1 VRNANENDEEWLDLG
16 SRKTTLERRWA
27 EMKQERMRRCGEED
41 WRDFR
46 TLTTDEEQR
55 ARTRKELYSIYIR
68 ELARKEGT
76 AQQGTKKWRTR
87 ANTMKREGRRIEN
100 TWRITCISRS
110 WILRNLQSDGI
121 NNDKWID
128 YFEFSLHSH
137 WCEECHPLELAVSIT
152 NVLMCPPESLHS
164 WTEQIANGLLACLLD
179 SHTTSESP

>member
-1 VRNANENDEEWLDLG
+1 MRIVIVWIFDRITRIGRWHSNEDEQKWNE
-16 SRKTTLERRWA
+16 
-27 EMKQERMRRCGEED
+27 ERMRQCGEED

-46 TLTTDEEQR
+46 TLTTEETKNNEQER
-55 ARTRKELYSIYIR
+55 EKNYTIR

-87 ANTMKREGRRIEN
+87 ANTMKWEGRRIEN

-121 NNDKWID
+121 NNDKWIVYLD
-128 YFEFSLHSH
+128 

>member
-1 VRNANENDEEWLDLG
+1 
-16 SRKTTLERRWA
+16 
-27 EMKQERMRRCGEED
+27 
-41 WRDFR
+41 
-46 TLTTDEEQR
+46 
-55 ARTRKELYSIYIR
+55 
-68 ELARKEGT
+68 
-76 AQQGTKKWRTR
+76 
-87 ANTMKREGRRIEN
+87 MKREGRRIEN

-179 SHTTSESP
+179 SHNKRVSVDLKWKILNTRLGIEEGINRNDKDSLKRRANGLISTRCTIPMYRCHGLWETNSPMFIPPSSCDTASVC